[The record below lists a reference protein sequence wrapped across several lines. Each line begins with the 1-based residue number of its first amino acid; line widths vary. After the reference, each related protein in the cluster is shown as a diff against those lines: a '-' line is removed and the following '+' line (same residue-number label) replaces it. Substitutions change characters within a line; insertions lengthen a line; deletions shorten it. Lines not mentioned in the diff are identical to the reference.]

1 MRVLRLIYGVTRR
14 DTIRNDNIRQAL
26 KVESVLAII
35 IKEINYDGTDMYKG
49 CQTPGTARGYK
60 VEANK
65 ETTNWETEKEM
76 GGPDQGNYTEGGE
89 GFQRS

>member
-14 DTIRNDNIRQAL
+14 DRIRNDNIRQAL

-35 IKEINYDGTDMYKG
+35 ERNQLRWYGHVQRMPDTRDPKRIHKWK
-49 CQTPGTARGYK
+49 PK
-60 VEANK
+60 K

-76 GGPDQGNYTEGGE
+76 GGPDQGDYSEGGE